1 MVQFCIILHLF
12 NLLKEKTSAGSNQCI
27 SQFCF
32 SMKDYKKLI
41 DQISSNPRVVTTGY
55 KMTDGRSIGITVK
68 LQNGDENW
76 FFPEEI
82 EKG

>member
-1 MVQFCIILHLF
+1 MAETK
-12 NLLKEKTSAGSNQCI
+12 LLPKIGSKVKINI
-27 SQFCF
+27 NKV
-32 SMKDYKKLI
+32 KDRLPAKLI

-55 KMTDGRSIGITVK
+55 KMTDGRSIGITVI
-68 LQNGDENW
+68 LQNGEENW

>member
-1 MVQFCIILHLF
+1 MAETKVLPKI
-12 NLLKEKTSAGSNQCI
+12 GSKIKINI
-27 SQFCF
+27 NKV
-32 SMKDYKKLI
+32 KDRLPAKLI
-41 DQISSNPRVVTTGY
+41 DQISSNPRAMISGY

-68 LQNGDENW
+68 LQNGEESW